1 MRVSMSWLRQHADV
15 PGTDDV
21 RAVAAT
27 LVGVGLEE
35 EGWDLVDVVGP
46 LVVGRVL
53 SAEPEP
59 QTNGKTINWC
69 QVQVGPD
76 GSQDSVRG
84 IVCGAHNFGAGDLV
98 VVALP
103 GAVLPGGFAIA
114 ARKTYG
120 HVSDGMICSQKEL
133 GLGED
138 HTGIIV
144 LDRLGLSGEP
154 GDDAISL
161 LGLDDEV
168 LDVNVT
174 PDRGYCF
181 SVRGI
186 AREYALASGSAFCDP
201 ASVDVAEPTGTG
213 WPVRLEDAS
222 PVRDIVGCDRY
233 VARTVRGI
241 DVSKPSPYWM
251 QRRLQQAGM
260 RPISLAVDV
269 TNYVMLSTGQPLH
282 AFDAAMLAGPIVVR
296 RATGGEKLTTLDGV
310 TRNLF
315 TEDLLITDEDDQGTS
330 RVLAIAGLMG
340 GADTEVTATTTDLLV
355 EAARFAAVSV
365 GRSARRHKLVT
376 EAGRRFERG
385 VDPLL
390 APAAAQLAVDLL
402 VRYGGGVPDLGWTD
416 VRVGASAPVV
426 IELELA
432 KVGALVGVDYTRAQ
446 IVDVLLGIGCSVTDS
461 DDSDESDGSDGSNG
475 ASDTVS
481 VMVPSWRPDLTR
493 PVDLIEEVAR
503 VNGYA
508 SIPSVLPSAPAGL
521 GLTLGQRARS
531 LVGRALAEQGYVEVL
546 SSPFVG
552 AEVFDAW
559 GLPVDDPRRIALS
572 ITNPLSAEQP
582 LLRTSLLQTLL
593 PVLVR
598 NVGRNSR
605 HVGLF
610 EIGSVTRP
618 DVVGPVEAPVFPVG
632 ERPSD
637 VDLDRLIAALPPQPR
652 RLAVV
657 LAGDRTPAGWWG
669 TGRAG
674 DWADAVEAVRLVAA
688 RLHVD
693 LVVTADAEH
702 LPWHPGRCARLTL
715 PDGTLVGHAGELHP
729 RVVTAAGLPA
739 RSCAAEADLDVLT
752 AAAQPVVPAAP
763 LSAYPAAYQDV
774 ALVVAASTPAAEL
787 TAALTTGAGPLLE
800 SLECFDVY
808 AGDQLAAGTKS
819 LAYRLTFR
827 ALERT
832 LTADEVSAARSSA
845 VSTAAERVGAV
856 QRG

>member
-15 PGTDDV
+15 PAADDV
-21 RAVAAT
+21 LAVAAA

-35 EGWDLVDVVGP
+35 EGWELADVTGP

-76 GSQDSVRG
+76 GAEGAVRG
-84 IVCGAHNFGAGDLV
+84 IVCGADNFGVGDLV

-103 GAVLPGGFAIA
+103 GAVLPGDFAIA
-114 ARKTYG
+114 ARRTYG

-133 GLGED
+133 GLGDD

-144 LDRLGLSGEP
+144 LGRLGLPGEP
-154 GDDAISL
+154 GDDAIAL
-161 LGLDDEV
+161 LGLDDGV

-186 AREYALASGSAFCDP
+186 AREYALARGSQFRDP
-201 ASVDVAEPTGTG
+201 AAVDVAVATGAGTG
-213 WPVRLEDAS
+213 WPVRLEDAA
-222 PVRDIVGCDRY
+222 PVRDVVGCDRY
-233 VARTVRGI
+233 VARIVRGI

-251 QRRLQQAGM
+251 QHRLHQAGM
-260 RPISLAVDV
+260 RPISLAVDI
-269 TNYVMLSTGQPLH
+269 TNYVMLSTGQPVH
-282 AFDAAMLAGPIVVR
+282 AFDAATLAGPIVVR
-296 RATGGEKLTTLDGV
+296 RATAGEKLTTLDGV

-315 TEDLLITDEDDQGTS
+315 TEDLLITDETPHAAGQAIS
-330 RVLAIAGLMG
+330 RVLAIAGVMG
-340 GADTEVTATTTDLLV
+340 GADTEVTAATTDLLV
-355 EAARFAAVSV
+355 EAAHFAAVSV

-385 VDPLL
+385 VDPVL

-402 VRYGGGVPDLGWTD
+402 VRYGGGTPEPDWTD
-416 VRVGASAPVV
+416 ERVGEFDAVV
-426 IELELA
+426 IELELDT
-432 KVGALVGVDYTRAQ
+432 VGALVGVDYSRSQ
-446 IVDVLLGIGCSVTDS
+446 IVDVLVGIGCSIA
-461 DDSDESDGSDGSNG
+461 DGAVDPGIG
-475 ASDTVS
+475 RVS
-481 VMVPSWRPDLTR
+481 VTVPSWRPDLTR

-508 SIPSVLPSAPAGL
+508 CIPSVLPSAPAGR
-521 GLTLGQRARS
+521 GLSRSQRARS
-531 LVGRALAEQGYVEVL
+531 LIGRALAEQGYVEVL
-546 SSPFVG
+546 SSPFIG
-552 AEVFDAW
+552 PEVFDHW
-559 GLPVDDPRRIALS
+559 GLAAQDPRRIAVSL
-572 ITNPLSAEQP
+572 TNPLSDEQP

-605 HVGLF
+605 NLGLF

-618 DVVGPVEAPVFPVG
+618 EAAGPLEAPVFPIG

-637 VDLDRLIAALPPQPR
+637 EELARLSAALPPQPR

-669 TGRAG
+669 TGRVG
-674 DWADAVEAVRLVAA
+674 DWADAVEAVRLVAD

-693 LVVTADAEH
+693 LVSTADTDH

-715 PDGTLVGHAGELHP
+715 ADGTLIGHAGELHP
-729 RVVTAAGLPA
+729 RVVASSSLPA
-739 RSCAAEADLDVLT
+739 RSCAAEIDLDALI
-752 AAAQPVVPAAP
+752 AAGRPVVPAVP
-763 LSAYPAAYQDV
+763 LSAYPAAFQDV
-774 ALVVAASTPAAEL
+774 ALVVATSTPAGEL
-787 TAALTTGAGPLLE
+787 SSALRAGAGPLLE

-808 AGDQLAAGTKS
+808 TGDQLSAGTKS
-819 LAYRLTFR
+819 LAYRLAFR
-827 ALERT
+827 ALDRT
-832 LTADEVSAARSSA
+832 LTAEEVSTARSAA
-845 VSTAAERVGAV
+845 VATAAERVGAV
-856 QRG
+856 ARG

>member
-1 MRVSMSWLRQHADV
+1 MRVSLSWLRQHADV
-15 PGTDDV
+15 PASDDV
-21 RAVAAT
+21 LAVAAT

-35 EGWDLVDVVGP
+35 EGWELADVVGP

-59 QTNGKTINWC
+59 QTNGKTIIWC

-76 GSQDSVRG
+76 GSDGSVRG
-84 IVCGAHNFGAGDLV
+84 IVCGAHNFGSGDLV

-114 ARKTYG
+114 ARETYG

-133 GLGED
+133 GLGDD

-144 LDRLGLSGEP
+144 LDRLGLHGEP
-154 GDDAISL
+154 GDDAITL

-186 AREYALASGSAFCDP
+186 AREYALASGSAFRDP
-201 ASVDVAEPTGTG
+201 AAVDVAAATGTG
-213 WPVRLEDAS
+213 WPVRLEDVA
-222 PVRDIVGCDRY
+222 PVRDVVGCDRY
-233 VARTVRGI
+233 VARIVRGI
-241 DVSKPSPYWM
+241 DTSRPAPYWL
-251 QRRLQQAGM
+251 RHRLQQAGM

-282 AFDAAMLAGPIVVR
+282 AFDAAALAGPIVVR
-296 RATGGEKLTTLDGV
+296 RAKAGEKLTTLDGV
-310 TRNLF
+310 TRSLF
-315 TEDLLITDEDDQGTS
+315 IEDLLITDEDADSAS

-340 GADTEVTATTTDLLV
+340 GADTEVTTTTTDILI
-355 EAARFAAVSV
+355 EAAHFAAVSV

-390 APAAAQLAVDLL
+390 PTAAAQLAVDLL
-402 VRYGGGVPDLGWTD
+402 VRYGGGVPDPDWTD
-416 VRVGASAPVV
+416 ERLGGADAAV
-426 IELELA
+426 IELETA
-432 KVGALVGVDYTRAQ
+432 RVGALVGVDYTRAQ
-446 IVDVLLGIGCSVTDS
+446 VVDVLVGIGCSIA
-461 DDSDESDGSDGSNG
+461 ELG
-475 ASDTVS
+475 AGTIAVA
-481 VMVPSWRPDLTR
+481 VPSWRPDLTR

-508 SIPSVLPSAPAGL
+508 SIPSVLPSAPAGS
-521 GLTLGQRARS
+521 GLTRSQRARS
-531 LVGRALAEQGYVEVL
+531 SVGRALAEQGYVEVL
-546 SSPFVG
+546 SSPFIG
-552 AEVFDAW
+552 ADVFDAW
-559 GLPVDDPRRIALS
+559 GLPADDPRRIALS
-572 ITNPLSAEQP
+572 LTNPMSDEQP
-582 LLRTSLLQTLL
+582 LLRTSLLESLL

-618 DVVGPVEAPVFPVG
+618 RKSGPVEAPVFQIG
-632 ERPSD
+632 RRATDEQID
-637 VDLDRLIAALPPQPR
+637 ELIAALPLQPL
-652 RLAVV
+652 RLAVA
-657 LAGDRTPAGWWG
+657 LSGDRVPSGWWG
-669 TGRAG
+669 GGRPG
-674 DWADAVEAVRLVAA
+674 DWTDAVEAVREVAD
-688 RLHVD
+688 RLHVA
-693 LVVTADAEH
+693 LVVTADSDH

-715 PDGTLVGHAGELHP
+715 ADGTLVGHAGELHP
-729 RVVTAAGLPA
+729 RVVTNSGLPA
-739 RSCAAEADLDVLT
+739 RSCAAEIDLDVLVSV
-752 AAAQPVVPAAP
+752 AKPVVPAVP
-763 LSAYPAAYQDV
+763 ISTYPAAFQDV
-774 ALVVAASTPAAEL
+774 ALVVASSTPSADV

-800 SLECFDVY
+800 SLDLFDVY
-808 AGDQLAAGTKS
+808 SGDQLPAGTKS

-827 ALERT
+827 APDRT
-832 LTADEVSAARSSA
+832 LTAEEASSARSAAVA
-845 VSTAAERVGAV
+845 TAAERVGAV

>member
-1 MRVSMSWLRQHADV
+1 MRVSMSWLREHADV
-15 PGTDDV
+15 PATDDV
-21 RAVAAT
+21 LAVAAT

-35 EGWDLVDVVGP
+35 EGWDLVDVAGP

-76 GSQDSVRG
+76 GSESSVRG

-103 GAVLPGGFAIA
+103 GAVLPDDFAIA

-154 GDDAISL
+154 GDDAIAL

-168 LDVNVT
+168 LDVNIT

-186 AREYALASGSAFCDP
+186 AREYALASASEFRDP
-201 ASVDVAEPTGTG
+201 ASVDIAAADGPG
-213 WPVRLEDAS
+213 WTVRLEDPD
-222 PVRDIVGCDRY
+222 PVRGVVGCDRY
-233 VARTVRGI
+233 VARIVRGI

-251 QRRLQQAGM
+251 QHRLQQAGM
-260 RPISLAVDV
+260 RPISLAVDI

-282 AFDAAMLAGPIVVR
+282 AFDAATLAGPIVVR
-296 RATGGEKLTTLDGV
+296 RATAGEQLTTLDSV

-315 TEDLLITDEDDQGTS
+315 PEDLLITDESGDGTS

-355 EAARFAAVSV
+355 EAAHFAAVSV

-402 VRYGGGVPDLGWTD
+402 VRYGGGAPDSGWTD
-416 VRVGASAPVV
+416 ERVGSTEAVV
-426 IELELA
+426 IELPLG
-432 KVGALVGVDYTRAQ
+432 KVSALVGVDYTRAQ
-446 IVDVLLGIGCSVTDS
+446 VVDVLAGIGCSIDDGTD
-461 DDSDESDGSDGSNG
+461 DG
-475 ASDTVS
+475 DTVS
-481 VMVPSWRPDLTR
+481 VTVPSWRPDLTR

-508 SIPSVLPSAPAGL
+508 SIPSVLPSAPAGR
-521 GLTLGQRARS
+521 GLTLDQRART
-531 LVGRALAEQGYVEVL
+531 LVGRALAEQGYVEVV
-546 SSPFVG
+546 SSPFIG

-559 GLPVDDPRRIALS
+559 GLPADDPRRIALS
-572 ITNPLSAEQP
+572 LTNPLSDEQP
-582 LLRTSLLQTLL
+582 LLRTSLLQTLV

-618 DVVGPVEAPVFPVG
+618 HVAGPVDAPVFPVG
-632 ERPSD
+632 ERPTD
-637 VDLDRLIAALPPQPR
+637 TDLDRLIAALPPQPR

-669 TGRAG
+669 SGRVG
-674 DWADAVEAVRLVAA
+674 DWADAVEAVRLVAD

-693 LVVTADAEH
+693 LVVTADSDH

-715 PDGTLVGHAGELHP
+715 AAGTLIGHAGELHP
-729 RVVTAAGLPA
+729 RVVASSGLPA
-739 RSCAAEADLDVLT
+739 RSCAAEIDLDVLIS
-752 AAAQPVVPAAP
+752 AAQPVVPAAA

-774 ALVVAASTPAAEL
+774 ALVVPSTTPAAAL
-787 TAALTTGAGPLLE
+787 TAALTSGAGPLLE

-808 AGDQLAAGTKS
+808 DGDQLSAGTKS

-827 ALERT
+827 ALDRT
-832 LTADEVSAARSSA
+832 LTAEEVSAARSAA
-845 VSTAAERVGAV
+845 VTTAAERVGAV
-856 QRG
+856 QRS

>member
-1 MRVSMSWLRQHADV
+1 MRVPMSWLRQHADV
-15 PGTDDV
+15 PATGDV
-21 RAVAAT
+21 LAVAAT

-35 EGWDLVDVVGP
+35 EGWELADVVGP
-46 LVVGRVL
+46 LVLGRVL

-76 GSQDSVRG
+76 GTDQAVRG
-84 IVCGAHNFGAGDLV
+84 IVCGASNFGPGDLV

-103 GAVLPGGFAIA
+103 GAVLPGDFAIA

-120 HVSDGMICSQKEL
+120 HISDGMICSQAEL
-133 GLGED
+133 GLGDD

-168 LDVNVT
+168 LDLNVT

-181 SVRGI
+181 SMRGI
-186 AREYALASGSAFCDP
+186 AREYALASGSAFRDP
-201 ASVDVAEPTGTG
+201 AAVDVDVATGSRSG
-213 WPVRLEDAS
+213 WGVRLEDAA
-222 PVRDIVGCDRY
+222 PVRGVIGCDRY
-233 VARTVRGI
+233 VARIVRGL
-241 DVSKPSPYWM
+241 DTARPSPYWL
-251 QRRLQQAGM
+251 RHWLQQAGM

-282 AFDAAMLAGPIVVR
+282 AFDAAALNGPIVVR
-296 RATGGEKLTTLDGV
+296 RASAGEELTTLDGV
-310 TRNLF
+310 THSLF
-315 TEDLLITDEDDQGTS
+315 TEDLLITDETPHETGDGAS

-340 GADTEVTATTTDLLV
+340 GADTEVTATTTDVLV
-355 EAARFAAVSV
+355 EAAHFAAVSV

-390 APAAAQLAVDLL
+390 PPAAAQLAVDLL
-402 VRYGGGVPDLGWTD
+402 VRYGGGRPDPEWNDERAGEA
-416 VRVGASAPVV
+416 GAVV
-426 IELELA
+426 IELQIGR
-432 KVGALVGVDYTRAQ
+432 VGALVGVDYNRAQ
-446 IVDVLLGIGCSVTDS
+446 VVDVLVGIGCSIEDL
-461 DDSDESDGSDGSNG
+461 DAG
-475 ASDTVS
+475 TVS
-481 VMVPSWRPDLTR
+481 VAVPSWRPDLTR

-508 SIPSVLPSAPAGL
+508 SIPSVLPAAPAGR
-521 GLTLGQRARS
+521 GFTSGQRARS
-531 LVGRALAEQGYVEVL
+531 TVGRALAEQGYVEVL

-552 AEVFDAW
+552 ADVFDAW
-559 GLPVDDPRRIALS
+559 GLAADDPRRIALAL
-572 ITNPLSAEQP
+572 TNPMSDEQP
-582 LLRTSLLQTLL
+582 LLRTSLLETLL

-605 HVGLF
+605 HAGLF

-618 DVVGPVEAPVFPVG
+618 IAGCPVAAPVFPLG
-632 ERPSD
+632 RRPTD
-637 VDLDRLIAALPPQPR
+637 EQLDSLVAALPPQPL

-657 LAGDRTPAGWWG
+657 LAGDREPAGWWG
-669 TGRAG
+669 AGRAG
-674 DWADAVEAVRLVAA
+674 DWADAVGAVRLVAD
-688 RLHVD
+688 RLHVG
-693 LVVTADAEH
+693 LVVTADTDH

-715 PDGTLVGHAGELHP
+715 TDGTLVGHAGELHP
-729 RVVTAAGLPA
+729 RVVANSGLPA
-739 RSCAAEADLDVLT
+739 RTCAAEVDLGVLIS
-752 AAAQPVVPAAP
+752 AATPVVPAVR
-763 LSAYPAAYQDV
+763 LSTYPAAFQDV
-774 ALVVAASTPAAEL
+774 ALVVPTSTPAADVG
-787 TAALTTGAGPLLE
+787 AALITGAGPLLE
-800 SLECFDVY
+800 TLELFDVY
-808 AGDQLAAGTKS
+808 TGDQLVAGTKS

-827 ALERT
+827 APDRT
-832 LTADEVSAARSSA
+832 LTAEEASAARSAA
-845 VSTAAERVGAV
+845 VARAAPRVGAT

>member
-15 PGTDDV
+15 PATDDV
-21 RAVAAT
+21 LGVAAT

-35 EGWDLVDVVGP
+35 EGWELADVVGP

-53 SAEPEP
+53 SATPEP

-69 QVQVGPD
+69 QVQVGTD
-76 GSQDSVRG
+76 GSEGAVRG

-103 GAVLPGGFAIA
+103 GAVLPVDFAIA
-114 ARKTYG
+114 ARNTYG
-120 HVSDGMICSQKEL
+120 HVSDGMICSQAEL
-133 GLGED
+133 GLGDD

-144 LDRLGLSGEP
+144 LGRLGLSGEP
-154 GDDAISL
+154 GDDAIGL

-186 AREYALASGSAFCDP
+186 AREYALATGSAFRDP
-201 ASVDVAEPTGTG
+201 ASVDIAAATGTGTG
-213 WPVRLEDAS
+213 WPVRLEDAH
-222 PVRDIVGCDRY
+222 PVRDVVGCDRY
-233 VARTVRGI
+233 VARIVRGI
-241 DVSKPSPYWM
+241 DVSSPSPYWL
-251 QRRLQQAGM
+251 QHRLQQAGM

-282 AFDAAMLAGPIVVR
+282 AFDAATLAGPIVVR
-296 RATGGEKLTTLDGV
+296 RASAGEKLTTLDGI

-315 TEDLLITDEDDQGTS
+315 AEDLLITDEDGQGGS

-340 GADTEVTATTTDLLV
+340 GAATEVTATTTDLLV
-355 EAARFAAVSV
+355 EAAHFAAVSV

-402 VRYGGGVPDLGWTD
+402 VRCGGGVPDADWTD
-416 VRVGASAPVV
+416 EQVGEAAAVV
-426 IELELA
+426 IDLQLA
-432 KVGALVGVDYTRAQ
+432 EVGALVGVDYTRAQ
-446 IVDVLLGIGCSVTDS
+446 IVDVLAGIGCSIADV
-461 DDSDESDGSDGSNG
+461 DD
-475 ASDTVS
+475 AVS
-481 VMVPSWRPDLTR
+481 VTVPSWRPDLSR

-508 SIPSVLPSAPAGL
+508 SIPSVLPAAPAGR
-521 GLTLGQRARS
+521 GLTTSQRARS
-531 LVGRALAEQGYVEVL
+531 LVRRALAEQGYVEVL
-546 SSPFVG
+546 SSPFIG
-552 AEVFDAW
+552 AEVFDTW
-559 GLPVDDPRRIALS
+559 GLPADDPRRVALVL
-572 ITNPLSAEQP
+572 TNPLSEEEP

-618 DVVGPVEAPVFPVG
+618 VAAGPVEAPVFPVG
-632 ERPSD
+632 ERPTD
-637 VDLDRLIAALPPQPR
+637 EELDQLIAALPPQPR
-652 RLAVV
+652 RVAVV
-657 LAGDRTPAGWWG
+657 LAGDRSPAGWWG
-669 TGRAG
+669 SGRSG
-674 DWADAVEAVRLVAA
+674 DWADAVEAVRLVAN

-693 LVVTADAEH
+693 LLVSADADH

-715 PDGTLVGHAGELHP
+715 TDGTLIGHAGELHP
-729 RVVTAAGLPA
+729 RVVTATGLPA
-739 RSCAAEADLDVLT
+739 RSCAAEIDLDVLIS
-752 AAAQPVVPAAP
+752 AGRPVVTAAP

-774 ALVVAASTPAAEL
+774 ALVVAVSTPAADL
-787 TAALTTGAGPLLE
+787 TRALTLGAGPLLE
-800 SLECFDVY
+800 SLELFDVY
-808 AGDQLAAGTKS
+808 SGDQLPAGTKS

-827 ALERT
+827 APDRT
-832 LTADEVSAARSSA
+832 LTADEATAAREAGVAS
-845 VSTAAERVGAV
+845 AAERVGAV
-856 QRG
+856 QRS